1 MAQATITPRSE
12 LSVDTAYYIRKD
24 DQYFITP
31 DGVGGYWFDTIEELE
46 DEYGFQSAEPEEI
59 EELEE

>member
-1 MAQATITPRSE
+1 MAQVTITPRSALE
-12 LSVDTAYYIRKD
+12 VDTAYFVRKD
-24 DQYFITP
+24 DMYFITP

-59 EELEE
+59 EELED

>member
-1 MAQATITPRSE
+1 MTSATITLRSE
-12 LSVDTAYYIRKD
+12 LEVDTAYYVRKD

-31 DGVGGYWFDTIEELE
+31 DGIGGYWFDTIEELE

-59 EELEE
+59 EELED

>member
-12 LSVDTAYYIRKD
+12 LSVDTAYFIRKD

-31 DGVGGYWFDTIEELE
+31 DGIGGYWFDSIEELE
-46 DEYGFQSAEPEEI
+46 DEYGFQAAEPEEI
-59 EELEE
+59 EELED

>member
-1 MAQATITPRSE
+1 MAQATITPRSA

-24 DQYFITP
+24 DMYFITP

>member
-12 LSVDTAYYIRKD
+12 LAVDTAYYIRKD

-31 DGVGGYWFDTIEELE
+31 DGIGGYWFDTIEELE

-59 EELEE
+59 EELED

>member
-12 LSVDTAYYIRKD
+12 LEVDTAYFVRKD

-31 DGVGGYWFDTIEELE
+31 DGIGGFWYGTIEELE
-46 DEYGFQSAEPEEI
+46 DEHGFQSAEPEEI
-59 EELEE
+59 EELED